1 MKFYL
6 KLSFLFL
13 SINLFA
19 QEEDAGRT
27 AIIETKYQ
35 TELSKLSKNKQIQA
49 AFQSI
54 MGQNKQNID
63 ELIMLTEIPAPPFK
77 EDKRAARFMQLLKDA
92 GVDSV
97 WIDKVG
103 NVMALRK
110 GKDSKRTVVLDAH
123 LDTVFPEGTD
133 VKVKF
138 KGDTLYAPGI
148 GDDTRGLVMVASVL
162 RAMNAAKIQ
171 TQADILF
178 VGSVGEEG
186 LGDLRGVKQ
195 LFSAESPRIDSWISV
210 DGGDIGRISNMGLGS
225 YRYRVTFK
233 GPGGHSWGAFGLA
246 NPQHAL
252 GSAIHYFSKAADKF
266 TKFGARTSF
275 NVGRIGGGTS
285 VNSIAFE
292 SWMEVDMRSEFPENL
307 NKVDSIFKASVYQAL
322 EEHNAMKRKG
332 PSLTVDIVKIGDRPS
347 GELADNVPLIQK
359 ALAAVTVIG
368 VTPRVGRGSTNSNM
382 PISKGVPAVT
392 IGRGG
397 KSGNAHALNEW
408 YLDFEGH
415 KAVQAALLTLVAE
428 AGLIL
433 LD

>member
-1 MKFYL
+1 MKWYL
-6 KLSFLFL
+6 KLSLLFL

-27 AIIETKYQ
+27 VKIEPKYQ
-35 TELSKLSKNKQIQA
+35 NELNDLSKNKQIQT

-54 MGQNKQNID
+54 MAQNKQNID
-63 ELIMLTEIPAPPFK
+63 ELILLTEIPAPPFK
-77 EDKRAARFMQLLKDA
+77 EDKRAARFMQLLKSA
-92 GVDSV
+92 GVDSI

-103 NVMALRK
+103 NVIALRK
-110 GKDSKRTVVLDAH
+110 GKDRKRTVVLDAH
-123 LDTVFPEGTD
+123 TDTVFPEGTD

-178 VGSVGEEG
+178 VGTVGEEG

-195 LFSAESPRIDSWISV
+195 MFSPGSPHIDSWISI

-252 GSAIHYFSKAADKF
+252 GSAIHYFTKAADKF
-266 TKFGARTSF
+266 TRFGARTSF
-275 NVGRIGGGTS
+275 NVGRVGGGTS

-307 NKVDSIFKASVYQAL
+307 NKVDSIFKAAIYQAL
-322 EEHNAMKRKG
+322 EEHNGMRRKG
-332 PSLTVDIVKIGDRPS
+332 VNLTVDVVKIGDRPS
-347 GELADNVPLIQK
+347 GELAVEVPLIQK
-359 ALAAVTVIG
+359 ALAAVTVFG
-368 VTPRVGRGSTNSNM
+368 VNPQVGRGSTNSNT
-382 PISKGVPAVT
+382 PIAKGIPAVT

-408 YLDFEGH
+408 YLDFEGY
-415 KAVQAALLTLVAE
+415 KSIQAALLTLVSE
-428 AGLIL
+428 AGLVTK
-433 LD
+433 